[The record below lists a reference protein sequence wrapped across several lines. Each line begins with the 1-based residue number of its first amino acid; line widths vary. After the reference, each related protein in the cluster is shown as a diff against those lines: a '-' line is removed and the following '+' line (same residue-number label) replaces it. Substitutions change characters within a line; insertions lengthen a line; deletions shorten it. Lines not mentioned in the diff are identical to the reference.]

1 MNPQLQ
7 NGFLNNSGSIII
19 YAIVFVA
26 TFYNILVYIHIV
38 FTSSG
43 MLFECN
49 QKCFSWIEHVRVLL
63 MYQFDSAVICNINIT
78 IVGVTDNYL
87 TSITN
92 IKQYEMANVP
102 LKQTKLIHRT
112 SFTKY
117 TIVVYMECLR
127 IDIAYF
133 VMLCKLR

>member
-49 QKCFSWIEHVRVLL
+49 QKCFCWIEHVWVLL
-63 MYQFDSAVICNINIT
+63 MYQFDCAVICNINIT

-102 LKQTKLIHRT
+102 LKQTK
-112 SFTKY
+112 
-117 TIVVYMECLR
+117 
-127 IDIAYF
+127 
-133 VMLCKLR
+133 